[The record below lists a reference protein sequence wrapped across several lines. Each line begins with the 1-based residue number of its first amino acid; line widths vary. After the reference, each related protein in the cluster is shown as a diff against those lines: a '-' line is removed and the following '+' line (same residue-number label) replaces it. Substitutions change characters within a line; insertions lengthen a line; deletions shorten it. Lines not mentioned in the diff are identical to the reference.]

1 VLAFVPRRQ
10 LGKAAYQVGDRR
22 FARILQLFLHDERRE
37 ITLGR
42 MEIIPPRYDVPSDRP
57 MLRLRDYHSEW
68 ASTDLPDWPMPG
80 NVKNFNGI
88 FLKFVFCFLTSLVG
102 NYQ

>member
-1 VLAFVPRRQ
+1 LALVPRRQ
-10 LGKAAYQVGDRR
+10 LGNLGSQIGDRQ

-42 MEIIPPRYDVPSDRP
+42 MEINPPRYNVPNDRP
-57 MLRLRDYHSEW
+57 MVQTANNKY
-68 ASTDLPDWPMPG
+68 AVDLADWPLPA

-88 FLKFVFCFLTSLVG
+88 TLEFVHFLIISIISS
-102 NYQ
+102 YS